1 VRNLTELN
9 PIMNHTGH
17 RSDIED
23 HKIVI
28 FGAGKIGRSFIGQL
42 FGRSGYK
49 LVFIDADPI
58 VVERLNNKKS
68 YRIIIKG
75 EQEEEIVISDLVAIQ
90 SADVTKAAEAVS
102 SAGVLAISV
111 GKNAI
116 EKVIPVIASGLEL
129 RYKRNPASPLDII
142 LAENMRSAAEF
153 VRSEL
158 IRDLPQDFPV
168 DTFVGLIETSIGKM
182 VPIMPL
188 AELEKDPLG
197 IFAEPYNTLI
207 LDAKGFKNPIPKVKG
222 LAPQRIIKAWVDRK
236 AFIHNL
242 GHATAA
248 YYGNYLYPEAVY
260 MYEVLAHTEVESFT
274 REVMLQSA
282 DILRY
287 AYPDDFTFSDL
298 EDHINDLIFRFRNRA
313 LLDTVFRVGQDLTRK
328 LGADDRFMG
337 AIKLAMRYQMPY
349 DKIVKAMS
357 FGFVFNG
364 KDENGKNYPPDIKF
378 LRLIRNEF
386 DLALKNLLYFNPVK
400 DSQVIGQLKELYK
413 SNLR

>member
-188 AELEKDPLG
+188 AELEKDPLV
-197 IFAEPYNTLI
+197 IFEEPYNTLI

-222 LAPQRIIKAWVDRK
+222 LAPQRNIKAWVDRK